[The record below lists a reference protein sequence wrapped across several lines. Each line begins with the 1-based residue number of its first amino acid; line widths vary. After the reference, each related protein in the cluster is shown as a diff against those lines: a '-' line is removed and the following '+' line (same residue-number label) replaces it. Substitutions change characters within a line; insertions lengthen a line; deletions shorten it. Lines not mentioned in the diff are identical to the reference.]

1 MFCGIQAKID
11 KDMKARGWLS
21 VRQLPGVI
29 SASFMCLTQ
38 NRTAFHHCLR
48 ANGQSSACLQASS
61 EEVRKMSNK
70 PADWDEAK
78 IKRVINHY
86 ESQSEDEAV
95 AEDEAAFAVEQTL
108 VQVPTDL
115 VPAVR
120 AFIAKQQAKQ

>member
-1 MFCGIQAKID
+1 
-11 KDMKARGWLS
+11 
-21 VRQLPGVI
+21 
-29 SASFMCLTQ
+29 
-38 NRTAFHHCLR
+38 
-48 ANGQSSACLQASS
+48 
-61 EEVRKMSNK
+61 MSNK